1 MPLKGTSSKQYN
13 PSFQRRYSYE
23 GGWFSCS
30 VRHNWQKLILLK
42 AGNHLVVTA
51 WVDVYDTLHQCCF
64 ELFAAFVCADVKAGS
79 DHSYFVH
86 FRMYIER

>member
-1 MPLKGTSSKQYN
+1 MPLKGTSSN
-13 PSFQRRYSYE
+13 SIIPLSSGDIRTR

-79 DHSYFVH
+79 DHSYLVH

>member
-1 MPLKGTSSKQYN
+1 MPLKVHHQNSIILFPAEIFVRGEDG
-13 PSFQRRYSYE
+13 FLAA
-23 GGWFSCS
+23 S
-30 VRHNWQKLILLK
+30 VIIGKKLILLK

-79 DHSYFVH
+79 DHSYLVH